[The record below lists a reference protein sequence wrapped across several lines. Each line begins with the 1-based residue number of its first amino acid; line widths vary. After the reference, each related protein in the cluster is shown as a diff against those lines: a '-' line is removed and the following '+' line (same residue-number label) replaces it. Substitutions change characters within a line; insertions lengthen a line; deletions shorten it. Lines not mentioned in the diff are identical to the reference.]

1 MSRWRPPIPASS
13 PYITPEGY
21 ATLEKE
27 TAELWDKRKEVT
39 AAITAA
45 AAEGDRSENAEYIY
59 RKKQLREIDKRI
71 GYLQR
76 RLPKLNIVKEVQ
88 STEHIFFGAWVS
100 LEDEDGKEY
109 RYRIV
114 GADEFDSND
123 DYISIDSPLA
133 RALIKKQIDDDVII
147 ETANGQKEYYVID
160 IEY

>member
-1 MSRWRPPIPASS
+1 M
-13 PYITPEGY
+13 EF
-21 ATLEKE
+21 
-27 TAELWDKRKEVT
+27 
-39 AAITAA
+39 
-45 AAEGDRSENAEYIY
+45 Y

-88 STEHIFFGAWVS
+88 SSQHIFFGAWVS

-114 GADEFDSND
+114 GADEFDTND

-133 RALIKKQIDDDVII
+133 RALIKKQIDDEVMV
-147 ETANGQKEYYVID
+147 ETAKGNKEYYIID